1 MASKVR
7 TVAIVLGIVAF
18 LDAVFV
24 VVQRAHSGNPHHAP
38 IVVTALTALAAVVTA
53 AGALGLNRGDSWG
66 WPAAVGG
73 AVPSALLSVGA
84 IINAPAV
91 GKVLGVILLVLS
103 LAGLSLLLPLRRAGR
118 AAHA

>member
-7 TVAIVLGIVAF
+7 TATIVLGVVAV

-24 VVQRAHSGNPHHAP
+24 VVQRAHASNPHHAP
-38 IVVTALTALAAVVTA
+38 IVVTVLTAVAAVVTA

-66 WPAAVGG
+66 WATAVGG
-73 AVPSALLSVGA
+73 AALSALLSVGA

-91 GKVLGVILLVLS
+91 GKVVGVILLVLS